1 MSEGASYAYRDRN
14 DRCPGQPLFG
24 GAAHSLEGELGTRA
38 LRCYAEELDER
49 RLPQKAYLALRW
61 AIRDLHLEPRRMLRE
76 REVVEA
82 LGMSRTPV
90 REALVRLENE
100 GWVRLVPRHGFV
112 VTPLVADDLQQLY
125 EVVEGLEG
133 VAVALSTVRSRTEGL
148 LEEFDR
154 LIAEQEEALEAND
167 VVTWAELD
175 AQFHRHIVYLS
186 GNTRL
191 GEILDNQDD
200 QLYRA
205 RLYTINLRPKPMRS
219 VEEHRAIVAAMR
231 ERNAMIARELLEAHR
246 RRGRDE
252 ILHVIRAITPGR

>member
-1 MSEGASYAYRDRN
+1 MSEGASYVYQDGDDR
-14 DRCPGQPLFG
+14 RPRQP
-24 GAAHSLEGELGTRA
+24 SLGEDTHASAGELGTIT
-38 LRCYAEELDER
+38 LRCYAEELDQR

-61 AIRDLHLEPRRMLRE
+61 AIRDLHLEPRQMLRE

-125 EVVEGLEG
+125 EIVEGLEG
-133 VAVALSTVRSRTEGL
+133 VAVALTTVRSRADG

-154 LIAEQEEALEAND
+154 LIAEQEEALKADD
-167 VVTWAELD
+167 VVTWADLD
-175 AQFHRHIVYLS
+175 ARFHRHIVYLS

-191 GEILDNQDD
+191 GEIMDNQDD

-231 ERNAMIARELLEAHR
+231 DRNAVIARELLEAHR

>member
-1 MSEGASYAYRDRN
+1 MSDGASYVYRHGDDR
-14 DRCPGQPLFG
+14 RPGQPSFG
-24 GAAHSLEGELGTRA
+24 GGAHSSAGESGTRA
-38 LRCYAEELDER
+38 LRCYAEELNER

-61 AIRDLHLEPRRMLRE
+61 AIRDLHLEPRQMLRE

-112 VTPLVADDLQQLY
+112 VRPLVADDLQQLY
-125 EVVEGLEG
+125 EIVEGLEG
-133 VAVALSTVRSRTEGL
+133 VAVALTTVRSRADGL
-148 LEEFDR
+148 EKFDR
-154 LIAEQEEALEAND
+154 LIAEQEEALKADD
-167 VVTWAELD
+167 VVTWADLD
-175 AQFHRHIVYLS
+175 ARFHRHIVYLS

-191 GEILDNQDD
+191 GEIVDNYDG

-219 VEEHRAIVAAMR
+219 VEEHRAIVAAIR
-231 ERNAMIARELLEAHR
+231 DRDAMTARKLLEAHR

-252 ILHVIRAITPGR
+252 ILSVIRAITPGR

>member
-1 MSEGASYAYRDRN
+1 VSEGVSCAYRDGN
-14 DRCPGQPLFG
+14 DRRPGQPFFG
-24 GAAHSLEGELGTRA
+24 RAAHSSSGELGTRA

-49 RLPQKAYLALRW
+49 RLPRKAYLALRW
-61 AIRDLHLEPRRMLRE
+61 AIRDLHLEPRRMLCE

-90 REALVRLENE
+90 HEALVRLENE

-133 VAVALSTVRSRTEGL
+133 VAVALSTVRSRAEGL
-148 LEEFDR
+148 EELDR